1 MILVYGRRGHLDPI
15 KPRLS
20 AAIHQCMMETLGLP
34 EDKRAH
40 RFIPL
45 APDDF
50 FVPGGR
56 SEAYTVIEINLIE
69 GRADATKKA
78 RIRARCSRLEADLG
92 LRPMDA
98 EITSHEQ
105 PAHCWGF
112 RGITGDE
119 AQLSYKIEV

>member
-1 MILVYGRRGHLDPI
+1 MILVYGRRDHLDPI

-20 AAIHQCMMETLGLP
+20 AAIHQCMMETLDLP

-69 GRADATKKA
+69 GRAVATKKA
-78 RIRARCSRLEADLG
+78 LIRALFTRLEADLG
-92 LRPMDA
+92 LRPMDV
-98 EITSHEQ
+98 EITIHEQ